1 MTTKCTSIF
10 KGRIV
15 ELQLEQCVLPNGQAA
30 ELEIVR
36 HPGGAA
42 IVAINAAKQVCLVYQ
57 YRHVCGGWLWELPA
71 GKIDNQ
77 EPPLQTAQRELL
89 EEAGVV
95 AKNWQ
100 SLGTCHSSPG
110 IFTEVI
116 HLYLATELELH
127 SQALGQD
134 EVLEVHWLP
143 LEQALDKA
151 ATGEISDSKTIVG
164 LFRIK
169 MLLENSLLSNV

>member
-1 MTTKCTSIF
+1 MTTGYTSIF

-15 ELQLEQCVLPNGQAA
+15 ELLLEQCVLPNGQAV

-42 IVAINAAKQVCLVYQ
+42 IVAIDDVNRVCLVYQ

-71 GKIDNQ
+71 GKIDDG
-77 EPPLQTAQRELL
+77 EPPLQTAQRELI
-89 EEAGVV
+89 EEAGVM

-100 SLGTCHSSPG
+100 SLGICHSSPG
-110 IFTEVI
+110 IFTEII
-116 HLYLATELELH
+116 HLYLAKEL
-127 SQALGQD
+127 QWCDQQLGSD

-143 LEQALDKA
+143 LEEALQKA
-151 ATGEISDSKTIVG
+151 ASGEITDSKTIVG
-164 LFRIK
+164 LFRAFQHP
-169 MLLENSLLSNV
+169 LLILQ